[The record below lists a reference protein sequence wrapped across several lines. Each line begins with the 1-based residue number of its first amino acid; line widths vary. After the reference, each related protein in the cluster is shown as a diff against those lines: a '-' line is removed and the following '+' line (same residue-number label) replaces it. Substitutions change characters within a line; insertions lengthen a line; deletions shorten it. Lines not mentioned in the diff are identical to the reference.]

1 MLNISFFIAAFTS
14 IFWFIFSLRYI
25 DISTLSNLNLNAA
38 YQIMSF
44 FLFPIAF
51 IWGLFAIIKGA
62 YTERRALFRLNGMLE
77 LLQKNTEST
86 ASLCT
91 ALLEAKLE
99 IKNGFIIQNFDT
111 LISDINET
119 LSDII
124 KRSNS
129 ISSTQMEHLWARTA
143 GGERWLIAKT
153 FIETYNFQSGFTDHL
168 MQKAKKD
175 SLLRASILEFQN
187 RYQGLLALLEN
198 HDKQK
203 LFYNMVKYG
212 ALGKVYSLILPIAQ
226 NLLKK
231 EVEPYAQTISHPT
244 KSNFIPIE
252 EPLSFPSFFNDKK
265 EEKKPSAPKSPSIDI
280 ETGLN
285 AIRQEI
291 LSAPTINPEPEIPP
305 APKISNFDNTKSALQ
320 NLKNTSSKNFAPSAP
335 KTERTIISL
344 DELEKEINASP
355 ENNYDEYAY
364 PFGAWADD
372 KKNK

>member
-25 DISTLSNLNLNAA
+25 DISTLSNLNLNAS

-44 FLFPIAF
+44 SLFPIAF
-51 IWGLFAIIKGA
+51 IWGLFAIIKGV
-62 YTERRALFRLNGMLE
+62 YTERRALFRLNSMLE

-168 MQKAKKD
+168 MQKARKD
-175 SLLRASILEFQN
+175 SLLRASILEFQT
-187 RYQGLLALLEN
+187 RYQGLLTLLEN

-212 ALGKVYSLILPIAQ
+212 ALGKVYSLVLPIAQ

-231 EVEPYAQTISHPT
+231 ETEPTTQTISQPA
-244 KSNFIPIE
+244 KSNFMPIE

-265 EEKKPSAPKSPSIDI
+265 EERAPSAPKSSTTTI
-280 ETGLN
+280 ENGLN
-285 AIRQEI
+285 AIRREI
-291 LSAPTINPEPEIPP
+291 LSAPTINPEPDIPP
-305 APKISNFDNTKSALQ
+305 APKISNFDNTKSALR
-320 NLKNTSSKNFAPSAP
+320 NLKDTSNKNFTSSAS